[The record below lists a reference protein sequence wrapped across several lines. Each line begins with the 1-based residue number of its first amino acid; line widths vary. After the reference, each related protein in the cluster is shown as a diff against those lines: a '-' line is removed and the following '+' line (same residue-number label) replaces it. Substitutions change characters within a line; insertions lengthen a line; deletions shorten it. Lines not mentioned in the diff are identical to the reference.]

1 MSIISEIAQG
11 LSSIIKKNDELFM
24 KKTDIQSLLGSTK
37 VSASDVDEKL
47 KDYVRIDKLMA
58 NDITQVPAFAGQIAK
73 VDSALYIAESTTGT
87 NSWRKIMLEP
97 NDTL

>member
-1 MSIISEIAQG
+1 MPIFWNGTKWII
-11 LSSIIKKNDELFM
+11 
-24 KKTDIQSLLGSTK
+24 
-37 VSASDVDEKL
+37 SASDVDEKL

-58 NDITQVPAFAGQIAK
+58 SDITQLPIFAGQIAK